1 VLRFAHLAY
10 RRRWVVVGTW
20 TVALLGA
27 LAFMA
32 TVGGNLTTRQELPGS
47 ESIRAGDRL
56 ASDFGVTKAEPIE
69 VVFASAAPIAAHRAA
84 IDEVVAKLRLAYPH
98 RRIDSP
104 FAATTGASAIA
115 PDGSL
120 AYVTVPFDDALVA
133 QHAVPRVNALVG
145 EHLAGGVT
153 VYVAGAA
160 AIQAETAR
168 PLNEDLVRAESIAGA
183 LSLIVLVA
191 VLGTVFAGLVPL
203 VLSLFVI
210 PIVLSLV
217 FVLSRLTDV
226 TVYATNVV
234 TLVGLGIAVDYSL
247 LVVYR
252 FREELAHGADV
263 EEALAM
269 TMRTA
274 TRSVIFSGVTVG
286 IGLGTLLLIP
296 VPFVQSFGLA
306 GILIPIVTIAASLTL
321 LPAMLAILGRH
332 INRWAVVPRRLID
345 RPDSRLWTAIAR
357 RITRRPA
364 LFLALGIVIA
374 AGLAAPVRDL
384 ALGATPLAAVPDVS
398 RGVIGSKLI
407 DHHFG
412 GGGATPVRVV
422 IDRPAA
428 DLTRA
433 ASTLRHIPGVSHV
446 EVTPSPIHANV
457 TLISIT
463 GAGALGSPEANQLV
477 ADLRARYLPAALPA
491 RTPFLVGGGPAVFAD
506 FQDALYGDWPW
517 ISLFVLVVTYLVLVR
532 AFRSVILPLKAV
544 IMNVLSV
551 AGAYG
556 LLVLFFQHDAWGL
569 SPFHQVPV
577 IAVWIPLFL
586 FAFLYGLS
594 MDYEVFLLA
603 RMREEVDRGAA
614 NAEAVERGL
623 ARTGKLITSAALI
636 MVIAFGGLA
645 SSRFVE
651 MQEFGFGLAAAI
663 LLDAT
668 VIRALV
674 VPSLMQLMG
683 RVNWWLPGPLRRL
696 AGRGLEG

>member
-1 VLRFAHLAY
+1 MLRFAHLAY
-10 RRRWVVVGTW
+10 RRRWLVLAAW
-20 TVALLGA
+20 IALLLGA
-27 LAFMA
+27 LAYMG

-47 ESIRAGDRL
+47 ESIRASDRL
-56 ASDFGVTKAEPIE
+56 ASDFGVTKVEPIE
-69 VVFASAAPIAAHRAA
+69 VVFATSTPITAHRAV
-84 IDEVVAKLRLAYPH
+84 IERVVQQLRDAYPH

-104 FAATTGASAIA
+104 FAATTGASAIS
-115 PDGSL
+115 PDGVL
-120 AYVTVPFDDALVA
+120 AYVTVPFDDVIAA
-133 QHAVPRVNALVG
+133 QQAVPRVNELLG
-145 EHLAGGVT
+145 TRLAGVVT

-168 PLNEDLVRAESIAGA
+168 PLNDDLVRAESIAGA
-183 LSLIVLVA
+183 LSLVVLVG

-203 VLSLFVI
+203 ALSLFVI
-210 PIVLSLV
+210 PIVLALV
-217 FVLSRLTDV
+217 AALSHLTDV

-252 FREELAHGADV
+252 FREELARGGSV
-263 EEALAM
+263 EQAIAE

-296 VPFVQSFGLA
+296 VPFVRSFGLA
-306 GILIPIVTIAASLTL
+306 GILIPIITIAAALTL
-321 LPAMLAILGRH
+321 LPAMLAILGPR
-332 INRWAVVPRRLID
+332 INRLAVVPRRLID

-364 LFLALGIVIA
+364 AFLALGVVIA

-384 ALGATPLAAVPDVS
+384 ALGATPIAAIPDVS
-398 RGVIGSKLI
+398 RGVVGSKLI
-407 DHHFG
+407 DSHFG
-412 GGGATPVRVV
+412 DGGSTPVRVV

-428 DLTRA
+428 DLGGA
-433 ASTLRHIPGVSHV
+433 AAALRRVPGVFRV
-446 EVTPSPIHANV
+446 VVTPSPVHRAV
-457 TLISIT
+457 TLISLT

-477 ADLRARYLPAALPA
+477 ADLRSRYLPAALP
-491 RTPFLVGGGPAVFAD
+491 RHTPFLVGGGPAVFAD
-506 FQDALYGDWPW
+506 FQEALYGDWLW
-517 ISLFVLVVTYLVLVR
+517 ISLFVLVVTYLVLFR

-544 IMNVLSV
+544 VMNVLSV

-556 LLVLFFQHDAWGL
+556 LLVLFFQDDAGGL
-569 SPFHQVPV
+569 SPFPHVAV

-603 RMREEVDRGAA
+603 RMREEIDLGAT
-614 NAEAVERGL
+614 NSVAVENGL

-683 RVNWWLPGPLRRL
+683 AVNWWLPERLRRL
-696 AGRGLEG
+696 AG